1 MRSIGGGSADAIA
14 ASTISAVVPANARC
28 PASIWSS
35 TQPNAKMSARS
46 SPSLPFNCSG
56 EMYCSVPDKPLT
68 FAPPDPSGLGDRRRD
83 GLVQGGE
90 GLFRRVVAVRDASPK
105 SISFTSHE
113 PGDSGFATSIT
124 LPGFR
129 SRCAIPA

>member
-1 MRSIGGGSADAIA
+1 
-14 ASTISAVVPANARC
+14 
-28 PASIWSS
+28 
-35 TQPNAKMSARS
+35 MSARS
-46 SPSLPFNCSG
+46 SPSLPFSCSG
-56 EMYCSVPDKPLT
+56 EMYCRVPDKPLT
-68 FAPPDPSGLGDRRRD
+68 FAPPDP
-83 GLVQGGE
+83 LVSAIDAAMVSFRAGRA
-90 GLFRRVVAVRDASPK
+90 FRRVVAVRDASPK